1 MPLFYF
7 IPQSYTGYQE
17 YQDGFS
23 LNELF
28 PVNVTGIVTARDSLV
43 VDANRAILK
52 ERITYFS
59 DPANTDDEVRQRF
72 FGHKKEGKYKK
83 GDTRGWKLEVARK
96 EIRNFDHDNKIQK
109 ISYRPFD
116 ECWIYYT
123 PEMVD
128 WGREKIMHHMTNN
141 ENIALNVS
149 KQQKSSDFQHVFIHR
164 GIAESSLVSNR
175 TSEISYSFPLYTYT
189 ENFADKHANFN
200 PAIYDKIKTII
211 PDITP
216 KNLFDYIYAV
226 LHSPAYRARYA
237 EYLKSDFPR
246 IPYPPDSGTFYALAE
261 KGEALRALHLM
272 ESKKL
277 EALDST
283 YPVSGT
289 HMVKTPRFE
298 KKGKEDDTGEVW
310 INETQYFG
318 AIPQVAW
325 EFYIGGYQPAQKWLK
340 DRKNRNLTLDEIQHY
355 RKIIK
360 ALHETSHI
368 MNEINQIP
376 FLPVSKN

>member
-1 MPLFYF
+1 M
-7 IPQSYTGYQE
+7 
-17 YQDGFS
+17 
-23 LNELF
+23 
-28 PVNVTGIVTARDSLV
+28 
-43 VDANRAILK
+43 
-52 ERITYFS
+52 
-59 DPANTDDEVRQRF
+59 
-72 FGHKKEGKYKK
+72 
-83 GDTRGWKLEVARK
+83 
-96 EIRNFDHDNKIQK
+96 
-109 ISYRPFD
+109 
-116 ECWIYYT
+116 
-123 PEMVD
+123 
-128 WGREKIMHHMTNN
+128 
-141 ENIALNVS
+141 
-149 KQQKSSDFQHVFIHR
+149 
-164 GIAESSLVSNR
+164 
-175 TSEISYSFPLYTYT
+175 
-189 ENFADKHANFN
+189 
-200 PAIYDKIKTII
+200 
-211 PDITP
+211 
-216 KNLFDYIYAV
+216 
-226 LHSPAYRARYA
+226 HSPAYRARYA

-360 ALHETSHI
+360 ALHETSQI

-376 FLPVSKN
+376 FLPVNKN